1 MFTERLAVVTCCVH
15 QRSAITSSQKTIVER
30 DGEITIFL
38 LAEIQWSTMRNVW
51 LSGTN
56 LLFSFQVNTFFFEVL
71 KCILGNVGKK
81 KAGKLPKQS
90 GNLTF
95 PSHFIMKSV

>member
-15 QRSAITSSQKTIVER
+15 QHSAITSSQKTIVER

-56 LLFSFQVNTFFFEVL
+56 LLFSFQVKTFFFEVL

-81 KAGKLPKQS
+81 KAGSCQS
-90 GNLTF
+90 KVG
-95 PSHFIMKSV
+95 I